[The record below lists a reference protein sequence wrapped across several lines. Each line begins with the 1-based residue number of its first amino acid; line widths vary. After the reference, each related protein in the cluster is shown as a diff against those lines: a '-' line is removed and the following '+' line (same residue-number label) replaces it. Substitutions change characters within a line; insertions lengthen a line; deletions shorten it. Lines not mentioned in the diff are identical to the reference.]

1 MRAYANQAE
10 RKTISDVALGNLA
23 PDFVITNGRLFNV
36 FTGEFIDRQSV
47 WIKGNMIAYAGPEQH
62 FLRENKTRII
72 DADGMV
78 VLPGLIDGH
87 AHVLGSRHG
96 IEEFVRHVI
105 PCGVTTVVTEAI
117 EFTTIVGK
125 DGLDYVLK
133 GLGNQPIR
141 VYCTFPPLCGL
152 TPTEEVNALKG
163 KEISPRL
170 KDPLCLGI
178 GEVYWSNLLLE
189 GKQGE
194 RLRELTSAALELGKV
209 VEGHT
214 AGASGRKLQAYTCY
228 GVTSCHEPISEE
240 QVLERLRL
248 GYWVLIRE
256 GYIRKELD
264 GIKGLFKRDIDF
276 RRAALCTDGVDAAGF
291 LRDGYLDAALRRAI
305 ELGAPPSVAY
315 QMVTLNVAEH
325 FGLDH
330 LIGSVAPGKLA
341 DVVMIP
347 SPAEFSPRMVMC
359 DGKIL
364 FMDGRRLAEPEKV
377 FFPEHMLKTVKIAE
391 YFFPPLPVKGKVRVM
406 ELVSRLVTKEGIVD
420 LDTPDNGRDL
430 NMIYALDRLGSG
442 KCFMGYLKGFGL
454 REGAYGTTMSW
465 DTPDLIAVGCDYGSM
480 ETVIERLKEIGGGAV
495 MAIGKEIVAEFAAP
509 LCGVASLKPMEAI
522 RDETQKLDRALNDRG
537 VSWETPILT
546 VDTFGTAAIPHLR
559 INHEGYIDIKDRST
573 LPVEV

>member
-10 RKTISDVALGNLA
+10 RKIISDVALGNLA
-23 PDFVITNGRLFNV
+23 PDIVITNGKLFNV

-78 VLPGLIDGH
+78 ILPGLIDGH
-87 AHVLGSRHG
+87 THVLGSRHG

-105 PCGVTTVVTEAI
+105 PCGVTTVITEAI
-117 EFTTIVGK
+117 EFTTIVGR
-125 DGLDYVLK
+125 DGLDCVLK
-133 GLGNQPIR
+133 GLENQPIR

-163 KEISPRL
+163 GDILPRL

-194 RLRELTSAALELGKV
+194 RLRELTSAALELGQV

-276 RRAALCTDGVDAAGF
+276 RRAALCTDGVDPAGF

-305 ELGAPPSVAY
+305 ELGAAPSVAY

-347 SPAEFSPRMVMC
+347 SPTEFSPRMVMC

-377 FFPEHMLKTVKIAE
+377 FFPDHMLKTVNIAE
-391 YFFPPLPVKGKVRVM
+391 YFFPPLPVKGKVRAM

-430 NMIYALDRLGSG
+430 NMIFALDRLGSG
-442 KCFMGYLKGFGL
+442 KCFIGYLKGFGL
-454 REGAYGTTMSW
+454 CEGAYGTTMSW
-465 DTPDLIAVGCDYGSM
+465 DTPDLIAVGCDYGSL
-480 ETVIERLKEIGGGAV
+480 ETVIERLKEISGGAV
-495 MAIGKEIVAEFAAP
+495 MAVGKEIVAEFAAP

-559 INHEGYIDIKDRST
+559 INHEGYINIKDRST

>member
-10 RKTISDVALGNLA
+10 RKIISDVALGNLA
-23 PDFVITNGRLFNV
+23 PDIVITNGKLFNV

-78 VLPGLIDGH
+78 ILPGLIDGH
-87 AHVLGSRHG
+87 THVLGSRHG

-105 PCGVTTVVTEAI
+105 PCGVTTVITEAI
-117 EFTTIVGK
+117 EFTTIVGR

-133 GLGNQPIR
+133 GLENQPIR

-163 KEISPRL
+163 GDILPRL

-194 RLRELTSAALELGKV
+194 RLRELTSAALELGQV

-276 RRAALCTDGVDAAGF
+276 RRAALCTDGVDPAGF

-305 ELGAPPSVAY
+305 ELGAAPSVAY

-347 SPAEFSPRMVMC
+347 SPTEFSPRMVMC
-359 DGKIL
+359 DGKVL

-377 FFPEHMLKTVKIAE
+377 FFPDHMLKTVNIAE
-391 YFFPPLPVKGKVRVM
+391 YFFPPLPVKGKVRAM

-430 NMIYALDRLGSG
+430 NMIFALDRLGSG
-442 KCFMGYLKGFGL
+442 KCFIGYLKGFGL
-454 REGAYGTTMSW
+454 CEGAYGTTMSW
-465 DTPDLIAVGCDYGSM
+465 DTPDLIAVGCDYGSL
-480 ETVIERLKEIGGGAV
+480 ETVIERLKEISGGAV
-495 MAIGKEIVAEFAAP
+495 MAVGKEIVAEFAAP

-559 INHEGYIDIKDRST
+559 INHEGYINIKDRST

>member
-10 RKTISDVALGNLA
+10 RKIISDVALGNLA
-23 PDFVITNGRLFNV
+23 PDIVITNGKLFNV

-78 VLPGLIDGH
+78 ILPGLIDGH
-87 AHVLGSRHG
+87 THVLGSRHG

-105 PCGVTTVVTEAI
+105 PCGVTTVITEAI
-117 EFTTIVGK
+117 EFTTIVGR

-133 GLGNQPIR
+133 GLENQPIR

-163 KEISPRL
+163 GDILPRL

-194 RLRELTSAALELGKV
+194 RLRELTSAALELGQV

-276 RRAALCTDGVDAAGF
+276 RRAALCTDGVDPAGF

-305 ELGAPPSVAY
+305 ELGAAPSVAY

-347 SPAEFSPRMVMC
+347 SPTEFSPRMVMC

-377 FFPEHMLKTVKIAE
+377 FFPDHMLKTVNIAE
-391 YFFPPLPVKGKVRVM
+391 YFFPPLPVKGKVRAM

-430 NMIYALDRLGSG
+430 NMIFALDRLGSG
-442 KCFMGYLKGFGL
+442 KCFIGYLKGFGL
-454 REGAYGTTMSW
+454 CEGAYGTTMSW
-465 DTPDLIAVGCDYGSM
+465 DTPDLIAVGCDYGSL
-480 ETVIERLKEIGGGAV
+480 ETVIERLKEISGGAV
-495 MAIGKEIVAEFAAP
+495 MAVGKEIVAEFAAP

-559 INHEGYIDIKDRST
+559 INHEGYINIKDRST

>member
-1 MRAYANQAE
+1 MRAYTNQAE
-10 RKTISDVALGNLA
+10 RKIISDVALGNLA
-23 PDFVITNGRLFNV
+23 PDFVIANGKLFNV

-47 WIKGNMIAYAGPEQH
+47 WIKGNMIAYAGPERH

-105 PCGVTTVVTEAI
+105 PCGVTTVITEAI

-133 GLGNQPIR
+133 GLENQPIR

-163 KEISPRL
+163 GEISPRL
-170 KDPLCLGI
+170 RDPLCLGI

-276 RRAALCTDGVDAAGF
+276 RRAALCTDGVDPAGF

-305 ELGAPPSVAY
+305 ELGAPPSIAY

-377 FFPEHMLKTVKIAE
+377 FFPEHMLKTVNIAE

-454 REGAYGTTMSW
+454 CEGAYGTTMSW
-465 DTPDLIAVGCDYGSM
+465 DTPDLIAVGCDYGSL

-495 MAIGKEIVAEFAAP
+495 MAIGKEIVCEFAAP

-546 VDTFGTAAIPHLR
+546 VDTLGTAAIPHLR
-559 INHEGYIDIKDRST
+559 INHEGYINIKDRST

>member
-105 PCGVTTVVTEAI
+105 PCGVTTVITEAI